1 MEGLI
6 PFFIHAIKKP
16 KPHNKYNRSKS
27 ELSNRSYHLL
37 NAEESFSGS
46 SHRRTRSEFQPPAIE
61 FVQQRPGYEYNHS
74 SSVHKRSTSAS
85 SVGSYPS
92 QVPNKANNFT
102 AIHCWCKSFPFFIFI
117 FLLFF
122 FGVCELIDFVDL
134 CHIRSIFFVVYKWW
148 RPIKLHQNDGSP
160 SIVLLYFRYC
170 CWIVCNG
177 NCICHYLLF
186 RFCLHCSKFGIK
198 RNRRKAKN
206 TRNYF
211 CFIFLGLLRRFNL
224 PVVY

>member
-102 AIHCWCKSFPFFIFI
+102 AIHCWCKSFPFFIFY

-134 CHIRSIFFVVYKWW
+134 CHIRSIFLWC
-148 RPIKLHQNDGSP
+148 I
-160 SIVLLYFRYC
+160 
-170 CWIVCNG
+170 NG
-177 NCICHYLLF
+177 
-186 RFCLHCSKFGIK
+186 G
-198 RNRRKAKN
+198 
-206 TRNYF
+206 
-211 CFIFLGLLRRFNL
+211 GQ
-224 PVVY
+224 

>member
-102 AIHCWCKSFPFFIFI
+102 AIHCWCKSFPFFIF
-117 FLLFF
+117 FYYFF
-122 FGVCELIDFVDL
+122 FLVCVNWLILLIYVIFVQ
-134 CHIRSIFFVVYKWW
+134 FFLWC
-148 RPIKLHQNDGSP
+148 I
-160 SIVLLYFRYC
+160 
-170 CWIVCNG
+170 NG
-177 NCICHYLLF
+177 
-186 RFCLHCSKFGIK
+186 G
-198 RNRRKAKN
+198 
-206 TRNYF
+206 
-211 CFIFLGLLRRFNL
+211 GQ
-224 PVVY
+224 